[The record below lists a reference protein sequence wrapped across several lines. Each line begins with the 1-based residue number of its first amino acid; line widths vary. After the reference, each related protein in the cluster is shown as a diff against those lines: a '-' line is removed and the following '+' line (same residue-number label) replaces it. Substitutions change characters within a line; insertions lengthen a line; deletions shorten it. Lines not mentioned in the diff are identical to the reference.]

1 MWNVHFHWNMDNFK
15 FNFLLRG
22 QLESFNLDNFFLTL
36 FKYYHVITFLVTLLF
51 PLLLECS
58 VISNDLIFTKA
69 FSAQVFEHLHKAVHV
84 HIETFNS
91 SGTKSVNLL
100 LHQSLI
106 TSLSTKHCSLIS
118 HSFSLTEKVA
128 HQKVLLWNE

>member
-1 MWNVHFHWNMDNFK
+1 MDNFK
-15 FNFLLRG
+15 FNFLLRC

-69 FSAQVFEHLHKAVHV
+69 FSAQVFEVTMHTAVHV

-106 TSLSTKHCSLIS
+106 ATLSTKHCSLIS